1 MVQARDALLVI
12 VSTLRLLVRQG
23 LAVRGHE
30 DIDSNFMQTLQ
41 VRSQDNE
48 ALANWLKR
56 EEKCKYESHEI
67 QNEIIKM
74 LAFEVLRGVIAD
86 IQEARLFTVIVDE
99 TADVAQHEQM
109 RYVEN
114 DLNSTEDFIGFYQ
127 IESTSANALFF
138 RSQ

>member
-1 MVQARDALLVI
+1 M
-12 VSTLRLLVRQG
+12 RLLVRQG

-86 IQEARLFTVIVDE
+86 IQARLFTVIVDE
-99 TADVAQHEQM
+99 TADVTQHEQM
-109 RYVEN
+109 SVCIRYV
-114 DLNSTEDFIGFYQ
+114 DI
-127 IESTSANALFF
+127 I
-138 RSQ
+138 

>member
-1 MVQARDALLVI
+1 MV
-12 VSTLRLLVRQG
+12 
-23 LAVRGHE
+23 E
-30 DIDSNFMQTLQ
+30 NFKH
-41 VRSQDNE
+41 V
-48 ALANWLKR
+48 
-56 EEKCKYESHEI
+56 SHEI